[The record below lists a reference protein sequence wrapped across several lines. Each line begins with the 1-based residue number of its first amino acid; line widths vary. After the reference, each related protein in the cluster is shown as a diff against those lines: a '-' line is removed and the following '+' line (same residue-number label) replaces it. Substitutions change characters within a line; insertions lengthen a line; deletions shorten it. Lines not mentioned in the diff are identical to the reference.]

1 MIEWL
6 EVRRIVATETS
17 PSLAFLGENVAT
29 DAVGD
34 VVSAVG
40 VLLTGY
46 ADAVARAAAAVKE
59 SLSLPGRVG
68 KKGSSFVECCF
79 VSRKLPLRRS
89 ARS

>member
-1 MIEWL
+1 M
-6 EVRRIVATETS
+6 VTETS
-17 PSLAFLGENVAT
+17 PSLAFLEGDV
-29 DAVGD
+29 AVGD
-34 VVSAVG
+34 VVRAVG

-46 ADAVARAAAAVKE
+46 ADDAVARAAAAVKE

-68 KKGSSFVECCF
+68 KKGSSFVECCL